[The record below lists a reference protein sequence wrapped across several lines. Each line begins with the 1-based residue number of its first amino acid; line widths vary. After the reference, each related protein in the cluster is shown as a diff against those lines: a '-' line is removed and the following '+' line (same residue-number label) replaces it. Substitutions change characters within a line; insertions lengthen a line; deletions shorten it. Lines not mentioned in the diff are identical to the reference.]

1 MIRSRRRRTALLAVG
16 ALVAAGLVAAPTSP
30 AQAQTGCRVDYQ
42 TNDWTSGQGQ
52 GGFTA
57 QVTITNLGPA
67 ISSWNLTFTFPAG
80 QRIDHGWSARWSQSG
95 SQVTASNEGW
105 NGNLG
110 TGASTTIGFN
120 GSWTGSNP
128 APTDFALNGVACN
141 GQQPPANQPPTV
153 SITSPADGAEF
164 TAPADVTVTASAS
177 DPDGSVV
184 RVEFYRNGS
193 LVGSDT
199 TAPYSYTHTSLPA
212 GEYVLLARAV
222 DDDGATSDDSVTVT
236 VGASTEPTVLTT
248 VTTVN
253 FTEGNTGSFG
263 VRLSHQPSGN
273 VTVTTTRSSGS
284 TAITVDSGATLTFT
298 PQNWSTP
305 QEVVLWA
312 PEGAAGESAQF
323 TVSAPGHV
331 PATVT
336 ANVQSGGDGDS
347 VWVDRFFEQYDKI
360 KNSGYFSPE
369 NVPYHAVE
377 TMIVEAPDHGHETT
391 SEAFSFWL
399 WLEATYGRL
408 TGDWQPFNTAWN
420 VMETYII
427 PDQQLQP
434 TNANYNPNDPA
445 TYAPEFNDVRS
456 YPSPLD
462 FNVPVG
468 QDPIADELR
477 QAYGSPNVYGMHWLM
492 DVDNVYGFGRC
503 GDGQPGPAMI
513 NTYQRGPEE
522 SVFETI
528 PHPSCERFNWGGP
541 NGFLDLFID
550 DEQYAQQWRF
560 TNAPDA
566 DARAVQA
573 AYWALVW
580 AKEQGNESQISG
592 AVANAAKMGDW
603 LRYAFFDKYFKRVG
617 NCVGPNQCPA
627 GTGKDSAHYLLSWY
641 YAWGGGIGADWA
653 FRIGS
658 SHTHQG
664 YQNPMAAWVLAG
676 NVPELRP
683 QSQTGA
689 SDWQQSLD
697 RQLEY
702 FQWLQSPEGAIAGG
716 ATNSWDGQ
724 YGTPPPG
731 TPTFYG
737 MFYDE
742 DPVFHDPPS
751 NQWFGFQVWSMQRV
765 AEYLYVTG
773 DARAQAILDKWVPWA
788 ISHTTIGPNGDYEV
802 PSEMRWSGAPDTW
815 NPNNPGSNSNLS
827 VQVVSYTQDVGV
839 TSGLAR
845 TLMWYAAATND
856 TVAQDT
862 ARQLIEALYANS
874 DPIGIAVEETRADF
888 DRLNQEVYVPQG
900 YRGTMPNG
908 DVIEPGATF
917 DSIRSFYHNDPDW
930 PQVQAYIDGTGPA
943 PTFRLHRFWAQADIA
958 MAFADYA
965 LLFE

>member
-1 MIRSRRRRTALLAVG
+1 MFRSRRRRTALVAVG
-16 ALVAAGLVAAPTSP
+16 ALVAAGLAAAPASP
-30 AQAQTGCRVDYQ
+30 AQAQTGCQVDYQ

-80 QRIDHGWSARWSQSG
+80 QRVDQGWSARWSQSG
-95 SQVTASNEGW
+95 SQVTAANESW

-110 TGASTTIGFN
+110 TGASTVIGFN

-128 APTDFALNGVACN
+128 APTNFALNGVACN
-141 GQQPPANQPPTV
+141 GQQPPVNQPPTV
-153 SITSPADGAEF
+153 SITSPANGAEF

-177 DPDGSVV
+177 DSDGSVV

-193 LVGSDT
+193 LVNTDT
-199 TAPYSYTHTSLPA
+199 SAPYSYTHTNLPA

-236 VGASTEPTVLTT
+236 VGATTEPTVLTT
-248 VTTVN
+248 LNTVN
-253 FTEGNTGSFG
+253 FTEGGTGSFG
-263 VRLSHQPSGN
+263 VRLSQQPSSN
-273 VTVTTTRSSGS
+273 VTVTTTRTSGS
-284 TAITVDSGATLTFT
+284 TGVTVDSGGTLTFT

-305 QEVVLWA
+305 QNVVLR
-312 PEGAAGESAQF
+312 AADGTGGQSAEF
-323 TVSAPGHV
+323 TSSAPGHV
-331 PATVT
+331 SATVT
-336 ANVQSGGDGDS
+336 ANVQTAGGGDS

-360 KNSGYFSPE
+360 KNSGYFSPD

-408 TGDWQPFNTAWN
+408 TEDWQPFNTAWN

-445 TYAPEFNDVRS
+445 SYAPEFNDVSS

-462 FNVPVG
+462 FDVPVG

-477 QAYGSPNVYGMHWLM
+477 NAYQSPNVYGMHWLM

-503 GDGQPGPAMI
+503 GDGAPGPAMI

-541 NGFLDLFID
+541 NGFLDLFIG

-580 AKEQGNESQISG
+580 AKDQGNENQISG

-603 LRYAFFDKYFKRVG
+603 LRYAFFDKYFKQVG
-617 NCVGPNQCPA
+617 NCVGPSQCPA
-627 GTGKDSAHYLLSWY
+627 GTGKNSAHYLLSWY
-641 YAWGGGIGADWA
+641 YAWGGGLGADWA

-664 YQNPMAAWVLAG
+664 YQNPMAAWALAG
-676 NVPELRP
+676 NVPELTP
-683 QSQTGA
+683 LSQSGA
-689 SDWQQSLD
+689 TDWQQSLD

-751 NQWFGFQVWSMQRV
+751 NQWFGFQVWSLQRV

-788 ISHTTIGPNGDYEV
+788 ISHVTIGTNGDYEV
-802 PSEMRWSGAPDTW
+802 PSEMRWTGAPDTW

-856 TVAQDT
+856 TVAQTT
-862 ARQLIEALYANS
+862 ARELIEALYANS
-874 DPIGIAVEETRADF
+874 DPIGIAVEETRTDF
-888 DRLNQEVYVPQG
+888 DRLNAEVYVPPGFQ
-900 YRGTMPNG
+900 GTMPNG
-908 DVIEPGATF
+908 DVIAPGATF
-917 DSIRSFYHNDPDW
+917 DSIRSFYHSDPDW

-943 PTFRLHRFWAQADIA
+943 PTFTIHRFWAQADIA